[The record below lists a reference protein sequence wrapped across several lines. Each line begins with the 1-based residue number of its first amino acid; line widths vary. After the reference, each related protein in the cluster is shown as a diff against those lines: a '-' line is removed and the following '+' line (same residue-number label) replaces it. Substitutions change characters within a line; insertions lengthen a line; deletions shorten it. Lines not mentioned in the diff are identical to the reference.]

1 MSDDN
6 FTRSA
11 NNTGRYANMKVLG
24 LIAVG
29 AACVLGAYSMSS
41 QTSSQEVFIQND
53 EFDFYSELELRRGS
67 GGGYKDIKVQRV
79 NSAIDKWWT
88 KATQKTS
95 FDGELSKDQAKS
107 KLKWI
112 LGKFGKSDM
121 YNDKLFNF
129 AWNKYDSDKNG
140 ELNKG
145 EF

>member
-88 KATQKTS
+88 KAT
-95 FDGELSKDQAKS
+95 
-107 KLKWI
+107 
-112 LGKFGKSDM
+112 
-121 YNDKLFNF
+121 
-129 AWNKYDSDKNG
+129 
-140 ELNKG
+140 
-145 EF
+145 